1 MVERLANEVKQS
13 DGSFEMAFP
22 TTPEAMVPH
31 LDPVGDLGNFV
42 YAVSQM
48 PPGKAYMAAGT
59 FCTWPE
65 WIETWGRVNNV
76 SVKYRQC
83 TVDEMIEAT
92 PDRDAGIETSLMFDY
107 TSDPGY
113 GGGMDLL
120 TAKDLEKVR
129 KRYYRVFEMLTD
141 TVIGWY

>member
-1 MVERLANEVKQS
+1 MT
-13 DGSFEMAFP
+13 FT

-48 PPGKAYMAAGT
+48 PPGKSYMAAGT

-65 WIETWGRVNNV
+65 WIETWGRINNV
-76 SVKYRQC
+76 SVKYRQV
-83 TVDEMIEAT
+83 TPDEMTAAT
-92 PDRDAGIETSLMFDY
+92 PDRDAGIETGYMFSY

-113 GGGMDLL
+113 DGGMDLL
-120 TAKDLEKVR
+120 TAKDIEKVWIL
-129 KRYYRVFEMLTD
+129 VTILNEC
-141 TVIGWY
+141 